1 MDDRRAPTASSEDIA
16 PPRGSI
22 KVSVVADVEQQPG
35 PGLDALMVTTAIPRH
50 NDVAPSP
57 KSVMSSPNLAG
68 NGAATGRESATPFKL
83 SNLLNFKDDKKSSED
98 RSAEVARLTAADAIT
113 GTLSMHLKDLDKKKL
128 FYVKSKYRVVI
139 QATKPTVDLFT
150 SDHPDA
156 SPAFVL
162 SLCKSS
168 LVPDPK
174 AAADGTFILQV
185 HAWTKQA
192 TVHYRPQL
200 FVFHDE
206 KHHRDDHPLSMYVDS
221 ESAMSSDDDEDVG
234 DAVARTLKKLNPFS
248 PRASSSPASNPPSLS
263 HRSSGNAGFKP
274 CPNSTRDPP
283 QSPLGRLNRALQGKK
298 AAPSLDKAGSHPV
311 LSLEER
317 CELLRQQNY
326 DKVQDQQLTDPVD
339 TTATH
344 SSDVA
349 PLIRPREPNGSKAAA
364 SSPNNQ
370 RIRTFLHQVRAV
382 LWHPTGGSGLLLSF
396 MSGFVGASVV
406 CPVAVAGFYH
416 AHGTHNE
423 DATMAVG
430 YPGLVA
436 AFVFVHVMASSG
448 MIMGGLSVVGVL
460 VLISNVTTQEAKRR
474 RLRSDMRQLT
484 LAEKSNFANCPTVEF
499 PSWVKFS
506 DVERADWLNTA
517 IARSWPYTKVAI
529 KDSIMYYV
537 NPMLETSTPPML
549 SSMVLTGL
557 EMGDTPPSFGGIKC
571 IPDDSVLP
579 HSPVTEVSFDA
590 EVRFVAGDDQLAEL
604 KLISH
609 MGSAAARVRLK
620 DAVIMGTMRITLRP
634 MASVWPGFS
643 GISLSFI
650 SPPRIDFTLTAAKI
664 AITSVP
670 FASDWLQTFILDM
683 VTTTL
688 VWPKVLDI
696 PFWDPALY
704 PVVGVDDLPPA
715 PSSPSAASTSHH
727 HAADEKK
734 SVFGPGVVSLHVR
747 KLTVLPP
754 LAPTTSSPSSDTTTI
769 LTAAEV
775 YCIVTLS
782 QSHKTEIRVVDSN
795 GMCTLDEKYEF
806 YWDAV
811 AAPTLHVEVWQH
823 QRSVP
828 DHAWGTAIIP
838 LGPLAAKRD
847 HELKVDVDLGDG
859 VRGVLHVHVCRR
871 LFSTVQV
878 ARTVTSQPKKSR
890 TMQLAILIQGL
901 GHDVCV
907 GMLFVTWQSVVWACG
922 DDDGR
927 ASIHGVFSC
936 EKQRSPSTVQAKV
949 KAMTWQEMFS
959 FFVYSVDTAT
969 LVVEIFEKA
978 PTSRSESLGTVTLSV
993 LELRKRLTTSQNA
1006 ITESFALQ
1014 PPHPDT
1020 TELTTPSTAMSVTL
1034 MFQWRQLMS

>member
-1 MDDRRAPTASSEDIA
+1 
-16 PPRGSI
+16 
-22 KVSVVADVEQQPG
+22 
-35 PGLDALMVTTAIPRH
+35 MVTTAIPRH

-128 FYVKSKYRVVI
+128 FYVKSKYHVVV

-150 SDHPDA
+150 SYVRPWHVSPPAHHRFLRRDHPDA

-206 KHHRDDHPLSMYVDS
+206 KHHRVAAWIACLQRAIAAAADMDEGQVLTAGLADALSISSADDGDDLQDDHPLSMYVDS

-344 SSDVA
+344 SGDVA

-423 DATMAVG
+423 DATMAIG

-436 AFVFVHVMASSG
+436 AFVFVHVMAASG

-484 LAEKSNFANCPTVEF
+484 LAEKSNFANCPTVE
-499 PSWVKFS
+499 
-506 DVERADWLNTA
+506 
-517 IARSWPYTKVAI
+517 
-529 KDSIMYYV
+529 DSIMYYV

-579 HSPVTEVSFDA
+579 HGPVTEVSFDA

-650 SPPRIDFTLTAAKI
+650 R
-664 AITSVP
+664 
-670 FASDWLQTFILDM
+670 LQTFILDM

-754 LAPTTSSPSSDTTTI
+754 LAPTTSSPSSDTTTT
-769 LTAAEV
+769 LAAAEV

-878 ARTVTSQPKKSR
+878 ARTVTSRPKKS
-890 TMQLAILIQGL
+890 LIQGL

-922 DDDGR
+922 DDDGS
-927 ASIHGVFSC
+927 ASVHGVFSC

-949 KAMTWQEMFS
+949 KATTWQEMFS